1 MIDQKALYQHMRPLM
16 AFIGLDNPDMA
27 LALAVGIALI
37 VIFLTIL
44 ILRLAGGKA
53 SRARTILLVGLAESG
68 KTRIFAQLVSG
79 VPVDTVTSMQQT
91 ETEVELTDGR
101 RTKKF
106 TLIDIPGY
114 DRLRSKYWDDF
125 KSRTGAIIFVID
137 SSNISTTIKDAA
149 DLLYTLLAD
158 PLVQKRGMPILI
170 ACNKQDHPLSKT
182 PKVIKNQLEKE
193 LNAIRLT
200 RAASLGTTDD
210 GDSQRTILGD
220 PNKELTFANLRNPIE
235 FVACSGCPGPIT
247 NSPPSTPKA
256 GSSPSN
262 SANGSAKQEP
272 DLTALVE
279 WVLKV
284 V

>member
-1 MIDQKALYQHMRPLM
+1 MIDQKALYQQMRPLM
-16 AFIGLDNPDMA
+16 ELIGLDNPDMA
-27 LALAVGIALI
+27 LAIAVGVALI

-44 ILRLAGGKA
+44 LLRLAGGKA

-68 KTRIFAQLVSG
+68 KTRIFTQLVSG

-114 DRLRSKYWDDF
+114 DRLRGKYWDDF
-125 KSRTGAIIFVID
+125 KSRAGAIIFVID
-137 SSNISTTIKDAA
+137 SSNISSTVKDAA
-149 DLLYTLLAD
+149 DFLYTLLAD
-158 PLVQKRGMPILI
+158 PLVQKRCMPILI

-193 LNAIRLT
+193 LNAIRVT
-200 RAASLGTTDD
+200 RAASLGSTDD
-210 GDSQRTILGD
+210 GDSQRLILGD

-247 NSPPSTPKA
+247 NSPPSTPNA
-256 GSSPSN
+256 ATPTNSN
-262 SANGSAKQEP
+262 NGAAKQEP
-272 DLTALVE
+272 DLTALTE